1 MSRGRTRVARRAA
14 KASPSPPMNIKSLIR
29 TIPDWPRAPVR
40 FRDISSLL
48 RDAEGFGAAMDMFI
62 GHYRDRPIDVIAGL
76 DARGFIPAA
85 VLAYEL
91 RKPLVMVR
99 KKGKLPGGTIHAAYQ
114 LEYGESI
121 LEIHTDAAEKGANV
135 LLMDDLIATGGTL
148 CAAVRLFGNIGC
160 TVTDVGAIVNLTELG
175 GAARLKALGVRVYS
189 LCEFNETE

>member
-1 MSRGRTRVARRAA
+1 MD
-14 KASPSPPMNIKSLIR
+14 IKSLIR

-48 RDAEGFGAAMDMFI
+48 RNAEGFGAAMEMFI
-62 GHYRDRPIDVIAGL
+62 DHYRYQPVDVIAGL
-76 DARGFIPAA
+76 DARGFIPAS
-85 VLAYEL
+85 VLAYAL
-91 RKPLVMVR
+91 RKPLIMVR

-121 LEIHTDAAEKGANV
+121 LELHTDAAEKGTNV

-148 CAAVRLFGNIGC
+148 CAAVTLFRSIGC
-160 TVTDVGAIVNLTELG
+160 AVTDVGAIVNLSELG
-175 GAARLKALGVRVYS
+175 GAARLQALGVRVFS